1 METRLGWLPL
11 PLCALQEIGAGLGVA
26 GQGRAPNVSGVWAQA
41 AAAQAAQLENA
52 MAGAATTLV
61 HWPCGLAAPADVDFL
76 AKVEADWNIAPGHLA
91 PNNLL
96 ADYLD
101 ENWGTISWRAALA
114 RNSSLAELGMLGD
127 VLRDASLVLPRLHGE
142 HMGAE
147 VAGVD
152 AQFGLVVHFFWQT
165 HEAAFFVPEIF
176 SDPIGLG
183 AMCRRARSSA
193 VCDYERMETECLA
206 ASGRRSILQ
215 RLKAMADDN
224 LRGIALE
231 LTPAEF
237 RGHFQRGLASA
248 QRFCLGFDGEASAAC
263 FFCDPEAVAAKVDA
277 PGGRREVAGLLQ
289 QLSPA
294 AKAKAL
300 AERIP
305 EDARREILEALHHG
319 AAARRPRSQA
329 SPSELQERWAP
340 GLAQRQSAK
349 APATAAQKKAYREQV
364 LADRARGRKHAGRI
378 PERAARGAEVSNSP
392 PVPPAKRSA
401 KAAGLERWAL
411 RNAWAQCRA
420 CGQMLPR
427 DLTQKALARAQKVTA
442 PSSQCPR

>member
-1 METRLGWLPL
+1 M
-11 PLCALQEIGAGLGVA
+11 V
-26 GQGRAPNVSGVWAQA
+26 
-41 AAAQAAQLENA
+41 
-52 MAGAATTLV
+52 
-61 HWPCGLAAPADVDFL
+61 
-76 AKVEADWNIAPGHLA
+76 
-91 PNNLL
+91 
-96 ADYLD
+96 
-101 ENWGTISWRAALA
+101 
-114 RNSSLAELGMLGD
+114 
-127 VLRDASLVLPRLHGE
+127 
-142 HMGAE
+142 
-147 VAGVD
+147 
-152 AQFGLVVHFFWQT
+152 
-165 HEAAFFVPEIF
+165 
-176 SDPIGLG
+176 
-183 AMCRRARSSA
+183 CRRARSSA

-248 QRFCLGFDGEASAAC
+248 QRFCLGFDG
-263 FFCDPEAVAAKVDA
+263 
-277 PGGRREVAGLLQ
+277 
-289 QLSPA
+289 
-294 AKAKAL
+294 AKAL

-442 PSSQCPR
+442 PSSQCPRCRSARAPSALSFKDVPAPLRGLSEAAARALSPLEIDVGFEQRAKLGMGYRVHTHMLRLRWKEQPVKKAIRELDDAGMRDKAKAARKYLRNAEDCAYQEFAREHKTFLAENPGGVQAFRFCKSFKVAASGLAVLSLRSSASKFGS